1 MKITINKALSMISS
15 VKERISELVA
25 LRQSVANITRFGD
38 LRENTIEPQYN
49 IKDLD
54 NHIVI
59 LRKWLLEVDSEIK
72 GANAVN
78 TIEVSNRDILT
89 PLT

>member
-1 MKITINKALSMISS
+1 MRITINKALSMITT
-15 VKERISELVA
+15 VKERIGELVA
-25 LRQSVANITRFGD
+25 LRQSVANITRFGE

-54 NHIVI
+54 NHIVM
-59 LRKWLLEVDSEIK
+59 LRKWLLEVDSNTK
-72 GANAVN
+72 AANAVN
-78 TIEVSNRDILT
+78 TIEVPDTDILS